1 MAQVKA
7 IRTAFERWDGQW
19 LPVCD
24 KIEKAASDVASIKDG
39 AGETTQPHYTHKNRR
54 LSR

>member
-19 LPVCD
+19 LPVYD
-24 KIEKAASDVASIKDG
+24 KIEKAASDVTSIKDG
-39 AGETTQPHYTHKNRR
+39 ERETIQPHYGG
-54 LSR
+54 